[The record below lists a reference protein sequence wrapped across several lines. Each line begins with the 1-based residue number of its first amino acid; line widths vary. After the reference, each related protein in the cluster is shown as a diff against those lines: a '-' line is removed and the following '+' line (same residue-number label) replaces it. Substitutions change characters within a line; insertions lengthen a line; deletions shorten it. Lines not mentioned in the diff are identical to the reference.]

1 MEDEKTL
8 NENVNQT
15 NETAKVD
22 KKEEKLKRK
31 EEKKTLK
38 EKRKNILKNKI
49 KELSDINTDEAI
61 EFSFKIDSKARRQI
75 TTIVVLF
82 FLILIAVF
90 IKYSSGN
97 TFLSS
102 EESPIELNSYLHMNN
117 VLLYP
122 KFDDMLEN
130 KKIFK
135 DTTIYA
141 EAIIKEIEQ
150 ETVDGIKLK
159 VSLSKTEDKIA
170 YLYYVEDDKDNIL
183 VDSEITFIGKINL
196 INTNKN
202 FIEIEAVRIDTG
214 NGLFSEEDL
223 KDIAALYAGTD
234 DIKLQKEEN
243 MKEQS
248 YGFRLKNF
256 IFPISKISE
265 SNFPNELRIID
276 SLLSSD
282 IVDRLSE
289 TNKIYTKIDLNE
301 TADKIIKMKK
311 DFVNKTFT
319 LEVYNKRFDKLFDK
333 TWKNIH
339 TNDIAAYDYIS
350 KDGNFYINIENA
362 IYVFNEETGEELK
375 IDVTGKGYIT
385 VDFKG
390 NIYYLS
396 IEDDGY
402 VAQFDRTGSIRW
414 KEPLVS
420 HSDQESFEVREI
432 REIIV
437 KDNSEVIAEFEASEV
452 FDEYKNK
459 EEIEFVKFKAM
470 TGIRVD
476 DTI

>member
-141 EAIIKEIEQ
+141 EEIIKEIEQ
-150 ETVDGIKLK
+150 
-159 VSLSKTEDKIA
+159 
-170 YLYYVEDDKDNIL
+170 
-183 VDSEITFIGKINL
+183 
-196 INTNKN
+196 
-202 FIEIEAVRIDTG
+202 
-214 NGLFSEEDL
+214 
-223 KDIAALYAGTD
+223 
-234 DIKLQKEEN
+234 
-243 MKEQS
+243 
-248 YGFRLKNF
+248 
-256 IFPISKISE
+256 
-265 SNFPNELRIID
+265 
-276 SLLSSD
+276 
-282 IVDRLSE
+282 
-289 TNKIYTKIDLNE
+289 
-301 TADKIIKMKK
+301 
-311 DFVNKTFT
+311 
-319 LEVYNKRFDKLFDK
+319 
-333 TWKNIH
+333 
-339 TNDIAAYDYIS
+339 
-350 KDGNFYINIENA
+350 
-362 IYVFNEETGEELK
+362 
-375 IDVTGKGYIT
+375 
-385 VDFKG
+385 
-390 NIYYLS
+390 
-396 IEDDGY
+396 
-402 VAQFDRTGSIRW
+402 
-414 KEPLVS
+414 
-420 HSDQESFEVREI
+420 
-432 REIIV
+432 
-437 KDNSEVIAEFEASEV
+437 
-452 FDEYKNK
+452 
-459 EEIEFVKFKAM
+459 
-470 TGIRVD
+470 
-476 DTI
+476 